1 MQIEHVTEYRGF
13 LIRPVVTSM
22 EGGRYA
28 AAAIVTD
35 QMGEARTFGVDGDF
49 AEADEAQDQ
58 ATELAIAWIDRRNVV
73 SDHYVRRA

>member
-13 LIRPVVTSM
+13 LVRSLVTFM

-28 AAAIVTD
+28 AAAIVADRT
-35 QMGEARTFGVDGDF
+35 GEARTLGVDGDF
-49 AEADEAQDQ
+49 AEADEARDQ
-58 ATELAIAWIDRRNVV
+58 ATELAMAWIDRRNVV